1 MLYWLSIALVFIFS
15 SVAFRFLTR
24 SLPRS
29 HVHTSHYLSSVSDS
43 SSTNG
48 CCHKFYCTH
57 PLWPSVWSLSHSI
70 SLINDALS
78 ARLPKYNVAKE
89 VQRIINL
96 QNWTI
101 WQKCILV
108 THCKESM
115 KLHWHETVTFP
126 LPHLHH
132 NSCHKTC
139 FLVATMEW
147 ITDMK
152 IIY

>member
-1 MLYWLSIALVFIFS
+1 MQSGEFWYQRMVCMSAYNVVLTVYSTYVLVFS
-15 SVAFRFLTR
+15 TVAFRFLTR
-24 SLPRS
+24 SLPHS

-43 SSTNG
+43 CSTNG

-57 PLWPSVWSLSHSI
+57 PLRPSVWSLSLSLSCSI

-78 ARLPKYNVAKE
+78 ARLPKHNVAKA

-108 THCKESM
+108 NHRKEST
-115 KLHWHETVTFP
+115 KW
-126 LPHLHH
+126 HLHI
-132 NSCHKTC
+132 
-139 FLVATMEW
+139 TM
-147 ITDMK
+147 TSPLHH
-152 IIY
+152 